1 MGNDFDVNTNYTKS
15 NDFASGVNYATNK
28 EYSKANFNV
37 GGSSSSNGGHITKDI
52 WPTDPGANKN
62 NSGFDSA
69 FGYPS
74 NGSSNTKVDNKNYD
88 ITDDNI
94 DPGFSH
100 PGSGLN
106 DKKQNDKFIGSA
118 NGNVDS
124 GIAVLPSY
132 GGKPVYVSGGN
143 SGIVSMNPEKLY
155 NTALNGMDLESRVN
169 ANFQSLDGVFE
180 ELINSVQTPELN
192 SQLKSLYDT
201 FRKVENDF
209 DRNNQVINNFFEN
222 QLQKYGKLA
231 QNITDATG
239 NLTGSIGFDN
249 NVNSDKNVMPISDHI
264 TKDIWSTDPGANKG
278 NSGTVDVQPVK
289 PVYSEQGDTSN
300 LEPTKVY
307 TYDEVNG
314 LREAT
319 NVGYKSDYDLM
330 HDTAFGVTPNSSSDS
345 ISSSNSSTWSA
356 YDGNK
361 RAGNVDNNK

>member
-1 MGNDFDVNTNYTKS
+1 MSNDFDINTNYIKS

-28 EYSKANFNV
+28 EYSKTNFNV
-37 GGSSSSNGGHITKDI
+37 KGNSSSNGGHITKDI

-69 FGYPS
+69 FGYPNNS
-74 NGSSNTKVDNKNYD
+74 SSNTK
-88 ITDDNI
+88 
-94 DPGFSH
+94 G
-100 PGSGLN
+100 N
-106 DKKQNDKFIGSA
+106 DKIYGSA
-118 NGNVDS
+118 NGNIDS
-124 GIAVLPSY
+124 SITTLPVKDKWNS
-132 GGKPVYVSGGN
+132 VSTG
-143 SGIVSMNPEKLY
+143 SGSGAISMNPEKLY
-155 NTALNGMDLESRVN
+155 NIALNGMDLESRVN

-278 NSGTVDVQPVK
+278 NSGTVDV
-289 PVYSEQGDTSN
+289 
-300 LEPTKVY
+300 
-307 TYDEVNG
+307 
-314 LREAT
+314 
-319 NVGYKSDYDLM
+319 
-330 HDTAFGVTPNSSSDS
+330 
-345 ISSSNSSTWSA
+345 
-356 YDGNK
+356 
-361 RAGNVDNNK
+361 

>member
-1 MGNDFDVNTNYTKS
+1 MGNDLNVNTNYTKS
-15 NDFASGVNYATNK
+15 DDFTSNVNN
-28 EYSKANFNV
+28 EYSKINFNKV
-37 GGSSSSNGGHITKDI
+37 SSSSSNGGHITKDI

-62 NSGFDSA
+62 
-69 FGYPS
+69 
-74 NGSSNTKVDNKNYD
+74 YD
-88 ITDDNI
+88 ITDDNV
-94 DPGFSH
+94 DPGFSS
-100 PGSGLN
+100 PGSGLH
-106 DKKQNDKFIGSA
+106 DKKQNDKFIGSV
-118 NGNVDS
+118 NDNVDP
-124 GIAVLPSY
+124 GIAVLPSF
-132 GGKPVYVSGGN
+132 GGKPVYGSNGN

-231 QNITDATG
+231 QNISDATG

-249 NVNSDKNVMPISDHI
+249 KVNSDKNVMPISGHV
-264 TKDIWSTDPGANKG
+264 TKDIWATDPGANKG

-289 PVYSEQGDTSN
+289 PVYS
-300 LEPTKVY
+300 
-307 TYDEVNG
+307 
-314 LREAT
+314 
-319 NVGYKSDYDLM
+319 DYDLM
-330 HDTAFGVTPNSSSDS
+330 HDTAFGVTPNG
-345 ISSSNSSTWSA
+345 SSNSSTWSA

>member
-1 MGNDFDVNTNYTKS
+1 NN
-15 NDFASGVNYATNK
+15 
-28 EYSKANFNV
+28 EYSKINFNKV
-37 GGSSSSNGGHITKDI
+37 SSSSSNGGHITKDI

-94 DPGFSH
+94 DPGFSR
-100 PGSGLN
+100 PGSGLY
-106 DKKQNDKFIGSA
+106 DKKQNDKFIGSV
-118 NGNVDS
+118 NGNADS
-124 GIAVLPSY
+124 AIAVLPSF
-132 GGKPVYVSGGN
+132 GGKPVYGSNGN

-231 QNITDATG
+231 QNISDATG

-249 NVNSDKNVMPISDHI
+249 KVNSDKNVMPISGHV
-264 TKDIWSTDPGANKG
+264 TKDIWATDPGANKG

-330 HDTAFGVTPNSSSDS
+330 HDTAFGVTPNG
-345 ISSSNSSTWSA
+345 SSNSSTWSA

>member
-1 MGNDFDVNTNYTKS
+1 MGNDLNVNTNYTKS
-15 NDFASGVNYATNK
+15 DDFTSNVNN
-28 EYSKANFNV
+28 EYSKINFNKV
-37 GGSSSSNGGHITKDI
+37 SSSSSNGGHITKDI

-88 ITDDNI
+88 ITDDNV
-94 DPGFSH
+94 DP
-100 PGSGLN
+100 
-106 DKKQNDKFIGSA
+106 
-118 NGNVDS
+118 
-124 GIAVLPSY
+124 GIAVLPSF
-132 GGKPVYVSGGN
+132 GGKPVYGSNGN

-231 QNITDATG
+231 QNISDATG

-249 NVNSDKNVMPISDHI
+249 KVNSDKNVMPISGHV
-264 TKDIWSTDPGANKG
+264 TKDIWTTDPGANKG

-307 TYDEVNG
+307 THDEVNG

-330 HDTAFGVTPNSSSDS
+330 HDTAFGVTPNG
-345 ISSSNSSTWSA
+345 SSNSSTWSA

>member
-1 MGNDFDVNTNYTKS
+1 MGNDLNVNKNYTKS
-15 NDFASGVNYATNK
+15 DDFTSNVNYTVNN
-28 EYSKANFNV
+28 EYSKINFNKV
-37 GGSSSSNGGHITKDI
+37 SSSSSNGGHITKDI

-88 ITDDNI
+88 ITDDNV
-94 DPGFSH
+94 DP
-100 PGSGLN
+100 
-106 DKKQNDKFIGSA
+106 
-118 NGNVDS
+118 
-124 GIAVLPSY
+124 GIAVLPSF
-132 GGKPVYVSGGN
+132 GGKPVYGSNGN

-231 QNITDATG
+231 QNISDATG

-249 NVNSDKNVMPISDHI
+249 KVNSDKNVMPIFGHV
-264 TKDIWSTDPGANKG
+264 TKDNWATDPGANKG

-289 PVYSEQGDTSN
+289 PVYS
-300 LEPTKVY
+300 
-307 TYDEVNG
+307 
-314 LREAT
+314 
-319 NVGYKSDYDLM
+319 DYDLM
-330 HDTAFGVTPNSSSDS
+330 HDTAFGVTPNG
-345 ISSSNSSTWSA
+345 SSNSSTWSA